1 MKKGFVTTKDTEV
14 LSLSSPSSGLQRDK
28 SVSLE
33 FESMIN
39 LSRQN
44 SDLSFMSMSSKDKRK
59 TVLLQDSNDFDNNPI
74 TDLPSLDTFD
84 NVGDSPR
91 ILRRTSH
98 DNMSILE
105 FAFQPYSDKKFEP
118 GIQASLSTDIL
129 DSFKDNPCFDI
140 NNIFRNDS
148 MDDGNFG
155 QITVGADSDDNNL
168 SETEYFRS
176 DTTDHERE
184 KKKQKTDK
192 ITKHKA
198 ANDTDSKSPKSL
210 KPNPR
215 QITLVHNTDLY
226 AHPEDKDTESMGNDN
241 AQAQLSYASDS
252 AYNNTYSL
260 HADKTAYNNRG
271 KYRCG
276 RCGKLKNNHECE
288 YEEAL
293 TCDKGIQTLATKIL
307 INEKGNNLEITD
319 RIMIINTQR
328 VSIQDETFSTN
339 IHRQY
344 GFGIDTSTATRPSIA
359 DTLPNIIMPATSAS
373 ATFTRKI
380 GNLAPGCYFARDSS
394 GQYYHVD
401 DEGVSTKLITIDEN
415 RFLGLD
421 GKTYVNATGGAVAP
435 NKAK

>member
-1 MKKGFVTTKDTEV
+1 
-14 LSLSSPSSGLQRDK
+14 
-28 SVSLE
+28 
-33 FESMIN
+33 
-39 LSRQN
+39 
-44 SDLSFMSMSSKDKRK
+44 
-59 TVLLQDSNDFDNNPI
+59 
-74 TDLPSLDTFD
+74 
-84 NVGDSPR
+84 
-91 ILRRTSH
+91 
-98 DNMSILE
+98 MSILE
-105 FAFQPYSDKKFEP
+105 FGFQPYSDKKFEP
-118 GIQASLSTDIL
+118 GIQASLSIDIM
-129 DSFKDNPCFDI
+129 DSYKDNPCFDI
-140 NNIFRNDS
+140 TNIFRNDS
-148 MDDGNFG
+148 NDDGNFG

-168 SETEYFRS
+168 SETEFFRS
-176 DTTDHERE
+176 DTTDHERV

-198 ANDTDSKSPKSL
+198 ANDTENKSL
-210 KPNPR
+210 KTSPK
-215 QITLVHNTDLY
+215 ITLVHNTDLY
-226 AHPEDKDTESMGNDN
+226 ADAEDKDIDSMIDDGN
-241 AQAQLSYASDS
+241 AQSQLSYGSDS
-252 AYNNTYSL
+252 GHNNAYSL
-260 HADKTAYNNRG
+260 HADKNAYNNRG

-339 IHRQY
+339 SQRQF
-344 GFGIDTSTATRPSIA
+344 GFGIDSSTATRPSIA
-359 DTLPNIIMPATSAS
+359 DTVPNIIMPATSAS